1 MNERLDDSLTAQR
14 LSFDSIPIVS
24 LAPWFAGGTNE
35 QVEVANRINSI
46 CRNVGFMYISD
57 HGIPESMLQSVF
69 DAAQQFFAFS
79 DDEKADVHYSKSSYH
94 RGYIPLGGE
103 STDPA
108 AKADQKEAFDCGLI
122 YTVDEAKYPDAAV
135 RAMTPNLW
143 PKSIPRFRDDVERY
157 LDSVTCLA
165 RTLFTIWAVGF
176 GMPRNFFE
184 EKIDSPIAQLRLLH
198 YPCADGPVDLD
209 YLGIGTHCDYE
220 CLTILAQDDVGG
232 LQVKNSIGQWVE
244 APPIK
249 GTFVVNI
256 GEMMARWTND
266 IFVATPHRVI
276 NRSRRARYSIPFF
289 FATNYDTAISCLPTC
304 VMPNC
309 PARYEPVV
317 AGQYLAKRLKD
328 IYGV

>member
-1 MNERLDDSLTAQR
+1 MNERLDDSSTAPR

-24 LAPWFAGGTNE
+24 LTSWFSGSTKE
-35 QVEVANRINSI
+35 QVELANKINSV
-46 CRNVGFMYISD
+46 CRTIGFMYISD

-69 DAAQQFFAFS
+69 NAAHQFFALS
-79 DDEKADVHYSKSSYH
+79 DDEKGNVHYSKSNYH

-103 STDPA
+103 STDPS

-122 YTVDEAKYPDAAV
+122 YAVDKAKYPDAAV

-143 PKSIPRFRDDVERY
+143 TESIPRFRDDVEHY
-157 LDSVTCLA
+157 LNSVTNLA
-165 RTLFTIWAVGF
+165 RTLFSIWAVGF
-176 GMPRNFFE
+176 GMPGNFFQ

-198 YPCADGPVDLD
+198 YPPANGPVDRD

-220 CLTILAQDDVGG
+220 CLTILAQDDIGG
-232 LQVKNSIGQWVE
+232 LEVKNSLGQWVE

-249 GTFVVNI
+249 GAFVVNI

-266 IFVATPHRVI
+266 LFVATPHRVI
-276 NRSRRARYSIPFF
+276 NRSRQSRYSIPFF
-289 FATNYDTAISCLPTC
+289 FATNYDTVISCLPSC
-304 VMPNC
+304 VTPNY
-309 PARYEPVV
+309 PARYEPIV